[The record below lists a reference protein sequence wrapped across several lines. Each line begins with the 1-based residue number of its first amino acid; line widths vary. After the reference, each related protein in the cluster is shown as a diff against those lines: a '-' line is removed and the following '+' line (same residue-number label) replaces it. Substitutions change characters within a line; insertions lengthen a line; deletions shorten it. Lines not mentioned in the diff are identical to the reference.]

1 MNKNLA
7 NYIFPLIT
15 QKTPEGIRFCLE
27 SRLPDCGVIIYDLKS
42 GEEIKKIP
50 FEKSDRIGN
59 LYCKTIPGLDPEN
72 ISYLYYSGRTRL
84 SDARA
89 TGLLPGRSY
98 GMAVKEPLR
107 AVICDDDYDWEG
119 DSRPFH
125 RYEDSFFYL
134 LHVRGFTKSPSSGV
148 KNKGTFAGITE
159 KIGHLKEIGITA
171 IELQPAYEFIEWD
184 GRPSLEPSFGP
195 GTFSDRSGE
204 KDLYTVSTESIIS
217 ASASSSVSDR
227 LNYWGYK
234 PGFYYAPK
242 ESYSA
247 SNNPVKEFKD
257 MVRALHEA
265 DIEICMQF
273 YFVPDFPESEILEIL
288 RYWVV
293 NFHIDGFHLMGLNI
307 PMRLVSADSLLAGT
321 KILSDHIENINFS
334 AIRSFNDDRVIGL
347 YADDFQYPLRRI
359 LKSDEGMVSETLS
372 MLRSNPEDFG
382 RMNYLTSYR
391 GFTMMDLVSYDRK
404 HNDENGENGRDGS
417 DYNFSWN
424 CGEEG
429 PSRKKKIRDLRIR
442 QIKNAYSLL
451 MISAGTPLIFMGDEF
466 GNSQKGNN
474 NPYCIDSSVT
484 WLDWKDESRN
494 PEILDHL
501 KELVALRKRYGI
513 FHKNRELYMADTEN
527 CGYPEISYHSETAW
541 RVSAEYYS
549 RSFGIMFCENNAR
562 SLLYCAYNLGWE
574 NTKLALPK
582 PPKGYEW
589 KTILS
594 TDPAM
599 QESIGKMITGS
610 DPSDVPIPTSPASS
624 FSDEKSDRGRTNDPL
639 ERDIPGRCVVFFET
653 CKAPAEKVRQS
664 KVFK

>member
-1 MNKNLA
+1 MNRSLA

-27 SRLPDCGVIIYDLKS
+27 SWSFDCGVIIYDLKS
-42 GEEIKKIP
+42 GEEIKRVP

-59 LYCKTIPGLDPEN
+59 LYCKTVPDIDADN
-72 ISYLYYSGRTRL
+72 ISYVYYSGKNRIT
-84 SDARA
+84 DARA

-98 GMAVKEPLR
+98 GMSVKEPLR
-107 AVICDDDYDWEG
+107 AVICDEDYDWEG
-119 DSRPFH
+119 DTRPSH
-125 RYEDSFFYL
+125 KYEDSFWYL
-134 LHVRGFTKSPSSGV
+134 LHVRGFTKSPTSGV
-148 KNKGTFAGITE
+148 KNRGTFAGVSE
-159 KIGHLKEIGITA
+159 KIDHLKSIGVTT

-184 GRPSLEPSFGP
+184 GRPSLEPAFGP
-195 GTFSDRSGE
+195 ESYTDRAGD
-204 KDLYTVSTESIIS
+204 KDLYTVSTENIMS

-234 PGFYYAPK
+234 PGYYYAPK
-242 ESYSA
+242 ESYS
-247 SNNPVKEFKD
+247 SSKNPVREFRD
-257 MVRALHEA
+257 MVKALHA
-265 DIEICMQF
+265 SGIEVCMQF

-288 RYWVV
+288 RYWVI
-293 NFHIDGFHLMGLNI
+293 NFHIDGFHLMGQNI
-307 PMRLVSADSLLAGT
+307 PMRLVSTDSLLAGT

-334 AIRSFNDDRVIGL
+334 VIRDLNDDRVIGL
-347 YADDFQYPLRRI
+347 YADDFQYPVRRI
-359 LKSDEGMVSETLS
+359 LKSDEGMVSDTIS
-372 MLRSNPEDFG
+372 MLRSNPEYFG

-417 DYNFSWN
+417 DFNFSWN

-451 MISAGTPLIFMGDEF
+451 MLSAGTPLIFMGDEF

-494 PEILDHL
+494 PEIVEYL
-501 KELVALRKRYGI
+501 KELVSLRKRYSVL
-513 FHKNRELYMADTEN
+513 HKNRELIMADTGN

-549 RSFGIMFCENNAR
+549 RSFGVMFCEDNAR
-562 SLLYCAYNLGWE
+562 SLLYCAYNMSWE
-574 NTKLALPK
+574 NGRLALPR
-582 PPKGYEW
+582 PPKGFGW
-589 KTILS
+589 KMILS
-594 TDPAM
+594 TDPSM
-599 QESIGKMITGS
+599 QDTLGKFITSNASGDNS
-610 DPSDVPIPTSPASS
+610 SDSVSEDPSDKNSYKDS
-624 FSDEKSDRGRTNDPL
+624 L
-639 ERDIPGRCVVFFET
+639 ERDIPGRSVVLFET
-653 CKAPAEKVRQS
+653 AELPKEKIKQS
-664 KVFK
+664 KVFR